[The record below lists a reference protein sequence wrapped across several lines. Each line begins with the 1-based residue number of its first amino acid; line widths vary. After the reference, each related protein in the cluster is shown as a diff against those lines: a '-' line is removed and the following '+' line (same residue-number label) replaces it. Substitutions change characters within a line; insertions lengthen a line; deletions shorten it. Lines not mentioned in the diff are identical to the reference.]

1 MLRLFLWEQK
11 VNGRRLVIVGH
22 GMVAQRLLEELTA
35 REHPYGL
42 IRVFNGETVLAYNR
56 ILLSSVLAG
65 EASEDSVQLKPE
77 AWFQAR
83 DIVCHRGDPVAAIDT
98 EQRRV
103 TTESGFQADYD
114 DLVFA
119 TGSSPAALGVDG
131 EQLPGVMGFR
141 DLQDTR
147 TLIDISQRCRRAVV
161 IGGGFLGL
169 EAAEGLR
176 ARGMAVTV
184 LHRSAHL
191 LNRQLDPVAGNL
203 LANALSARGVTV
215 QTGAS
220 PQAILGSQRA
230 RAVQLTDDTLISTD
244 LVVVAAGIT
253 PRIALA
259 EASGLA
265 CKRGILVDQGLASS
279 VAGIYAVGECCQL
292 GEETFGLV
300 EPGYRQAAVLA
311 DRLCGGHS
319 LFQPDTVATRL
330 KISGIPIY
338 SCGATCADEHTDS
351 VVWQDHEADR
361 YCHLLIKNNRLTGA
375 VLFGETQDGP
385 WYEEQIRRGDDIS
398 QRRHTLAFGAA
409 YATG

>member
-1 MLRLFLWEQK
+1 MS
-11 VNGRRLVIVGH
+11 GRRLVIVGH

-35 REHPYGL
+35 RKHPYGL
-42 IRVFNGETVLAYNR
+42 IRVFNGEPVPAYNR

-65 EASEDSVQLKPE
+65 EASEDSVQLKPDT
-77 AWFQAR
+77 WFAER
-83 DIVCHRGDPVAAIDT
+83 NIVCHQGDAVATIDT
-98 EQRRV
+98 AQRQV
-103 TTESGFQADYD
+103 TTTSGFQAAYD

-119 TGSSPAALGVDG
+119 TGSRPAALGIEG

-147 TLIDISQRCRRAVV
+147 ALIDVSQRCRRAVV

-184 LHRSAHL
+184 LHRSDHL
-191 LNRQLDPVAGNL
+191 LNRQLDPVAGAL
-203 LANALSARGVTV
+203 LASALTARGVTIR
-215 QTGAS
+215 TGAS
-220 PQAILGSQRA
+220 PQSIAGSQRA

-253 PRIALA
+253 PRTELA
-259 EASGLA
+259 RATGLA
-265 CKRGILVDQGLASS
+265 CDRGILVDEGLASS
-279 VAGIYAVGECCQL
+279 VPGIYALGECCQL

-311 DRLCGGHS
+311 GRLCGEDRR
-319 LFQPDTVATRL
+319 FAPDTVATRL

-338 SCGATCADEHTDS
+338 SCGATSPDENTDS
-351 VVWQDHEADR
+351 VVWQDRETDR
-361 YCHLLIKNNRLTGA
+361 YCHLLIRNNRLTGA

-409 YATG
+409 YDTH